1 MVLGFFSSVF
11 SGISSAIG
19 SAISSAQRTF
29 SSISSSISRSVS
41 SFSSSVSSFGSSVSS
56 AIGSL
61 ASGAYRTISSFATGA
76 YRTVSGAISQAGR
89 TVTTGVQAVQQRI
102 SEVVK
107 APVTAQ
113 VASAIQQ
120 VATAT
125 GKTAEQ
131 VATQIKSVLGT
142 IPQNLTPQQIQELI
156 KPITATAIKPVE
168 LTVTRISEA
177 VSPAAQ
183 MIQQQISKISIPSPS
198 QVVTQAQA
206 VASSVTQ
213 ALPKVELP
221 KIAIATATMATAPA
235 VAATTGIIPTLP
247 KIEMPKI
254 EPPKL
259 EIPQPISD
267 IGAKINQGVA
277 DLIKARDIAY
287 QSGDIAKIAPAVVA
301 DIVLPL
307 DLVKAIQTGG
317 KSLEKPS
324 DWFFVATDVI
334 GLVPVLGWG
343 VKAGL
348 KGIAKALKIGAKA
361 EEGITA
367 MAKSLKGLEFAKV
380 TKTTEA
386 LEGAK
391 VFKGAEALEGT
402 KTLKGSEAIEGAKG
416 LKGAEALEGAKSTR
430 LGRIATKLEG
440 LSESIDIGKLSK
452 MSTKALIPT
461 FLAGSAIA
469 ALEAITEEPQPS
481 PQPNGQEEGDK
492 TLAIERVVESYE
504 YPVPVEVP
512 TTTYYY
518 YYPVESTAPISYYHY
533 QFVPPYPGGYNGG
546 GGGNGGGGYGEG
558 GGLYGE
564 YGEYGDEYSGSPSW
578 FKRLLGWLDDVTS
591 GKGWLVILAL
601 SGVGGYLGYR
611 YLRKKRRGG

>member
-41 SFSSSVSSFGSSVSS
+41 SFSSSVSSAVSSFSSSVSS

-76 YRTVSGAISQAGR
+76 YRTVSEAVSQAGR
-89 TVTTGVQAVQQRI
+89 TVATGVQAVQQRI

-156 KPITATAIKPVE
+156 KPITAKAIKPVE
-168 LTVTRISEA
+168 LVGARISEA
-177 VSPAAQ
+177 VSPAVQ
-183 MIQQQISKISIPSPS
+183 QIQQQISRISIPGPS
-198 QVVTQAQA
+198 SIA
-206 VASSVTQ
+206 Q

-221 KIAIATATMATAPA
+221 KIELPKPSQILPVTTTAVLAPA
-235 VAATTGIIPTLP
+235 VGIPKIEMP

-259 EIPQPISD
+259 EIPQPISE
-267 IGAKINQGVA
+267 IGAKINQGIA
-277 DLIKARDIAY
+277 DLIRARDIAY

-301 DIVLPL
+301 DIILPL

-348 KGIAKALKIGAKA
+348 KGIAKALKIGAKV

-367 MAKSLKGLEFAKV
+367 LAKGVKGLEFAKV

-391 VFKGAEALEGT
+391 VF
-402 KTLKGSEAIEGAKG
+402 
-416 LKGAEALEGAKSTR
+416 KGAEALEGAKSTR

-452 MSTKALIPT
+452 ISTKAFIPT
-461 FLAGSAIA
+461 FIGGAVTAT
-469 ALEAITEEPQPS
+469 LEAITEEPQPS
-481 PQPNGQEEGDK
+481 PPSPQPNGQKEEGDK
-492 TLAIERVVESYE
+492 TLAIEGVMETYE
-504 YPVPVEVP
+504 YPVPVEVPYPVEVP

-518 YYPVESTAPISYYHY
+518 YPAESTAPISYYHY
-533 QFVPPYPGGYNGG
+533 QFVPPYPYRDQYPYYGYEEEKGA
-546 GGGNGGGGYGEG
+546 GEE
-558 GGLYGE
+558 GLAGE
-564 YGEYGDEYSGSPSW
+564 YGEYDESGSPSW

-601 SGVGGYLGYR
+601 LMAGGYVGYR
-611 YLRKKRRGG
+611 LRKKRRGG